1 MSLLRPSI
9 GGRLLRAAGPA
20 SQRGLSGAVR
30 LNSQDAQSKELEQAD
45 PTSMTEELRPRHNQ
59 QDYSAEVDQATS

>member
-9 GGRLLRAAGPA
+9 GGRLLRAVGPA
-20 SQRGLSGAVR
+20 SHRGLSGAVR
-30 LNSQDAQSKELEQAD
+30 FNSQDATSKELQTAN
-45 PTSMTEELRPRHNQ
+45 PLSITEEPKPRHNQ